1 VDHNGSP
8 LAPGFRL
15 DRYELLCPIAQGGM
29 AEVWMARQ
37 TGKHGFEKMVAV
49 KTILP
54 KYADDEGFQRMFL
67 DEAHVSSRIEHPNV
81 AQIFDVGEQDDITYL
96 VMEYVDGDA
105 LSTLHREAE
114 RNGVR
119 IPHGVLLR
127 LMAEVCGGL
136 QAAHELRM
144 ADGQPAGVVH
154 RDVSPHN
161 ILVSTKG
168 AAKLIDF
175 GLAKARDRMSEET
188 SAGIVKGKLRYMA
201 PEQVVG
207 PTVDS
212 RADVWAVGA
221 SLYHLLSGRPP
232 YEAENDAD
240 VVRAL
245 MSGRPPPRLGSIVH
259 PAVEAVVFGSL
270 AWRMDQRYS
279 SATEFQRALEQATRQ
294 AGLETSA
301 SDVAYF
307 LGQYLGARA
316 QQRQEAIAFGMRAA
330 AEREGAPGSGRPSGY
345 NMAPPS
351 NGRLSPVAPRPQE
364 QWTPAP
370 SSRPMPPVPMPPVS
384 RPAVPMPPA
393 PPSSSAPAAVSNR
406 LLLVPSEPAPR
417 NGSGALAFVVV
428 GILILAGLGIA
439 IRFARSSNDLPET
452 VASPARPATTTKTTS
467 AARGPSAAGAN
478 PQAVPVA
485 AGGPSAAGSSL
496 SMTVSVSDLPV
507 ATASAAR
514 PRVFVPRPQSPRPAP
529 GAAPAAAGEEDT
541 TTDESTDE
549 SSSGQ

>member
-1 VDHNGSP
+1 MDLGSP
-8 LAPGFRL
+8 LGPGYKL

-81 AQIFDVGEQDDITYL
+81 AQIFDVGEQDEITYL

-105 LSTLHREAE
+105 LSTLHKEALSH
-114 RNGVR
+114 GVR

-127 LMAEVCGGL
+127 LMGEVCGGL

-168 AAKLIDF
+168 VAKLIDF

-207 PTVDS
+207 PRVDC

-221 SLYHLLSGRPP
+221 SLYHLLSGQPP
-232 YEAENDAD
+232 YEADSDAD

-245 MSGRPPPRLGSIVH
+245 MSGRPPPRLGKIVH
-259 PAVEAVVFGSL
+259 PAVEAVVFRSL
-270 AWRMDQRYS
+270 AWQMDQRYRTAS
-279 SATEFQRALEQATRQ
+279 EFQRALEQAARQ
-294 AGLETSA
+294 AGLEVGV
-301 SDVAYF
+301 SDVSYF
-307 LGQYLGARA
+307 LAEHLGDRA
-316 QQRQEAIAFGMRAA
+316 AKRQEAIAYGVRAA
-330 AEREGAPGSGRPSGY
+330 AEREGMQPPRVSGY
-345 NMAPPS
+345 NLAAPS
-351 NGRLSPVAPRPQE
+351 GGRLSPPPPRSRDG
-364 QWTPAP
+364 WTPVP
-370 SSRPMPPVPMPPVS
+370 PMPSVPALPPLPLLPPVRGPS
-384 RPAVPMPPA
+384 APPA
-393 PPSSSAPAAVSNR
+393 PPSSASPASLSNR
-406 LLLVPSEPAPR
+406 LLLARPSAAPPGG
-417 NGSGALAFVVV
+417 GSGALVAIVI
-428 GILILAGLGIA
+428 GIAVLAGIGVAFRLMRA
-439 IRFARSSNDLPET
+439 SNDLPET
-452 VASPARPATTTKTTS
+452 VVSPARPSSPAKPS
-467 AARGPSAAGAN
+467 PRVPSAEAAN
-478 PQAVPVA
+478 AQGVPPT

-507 ATASAAR
+507 AATATAR
-514 PRVFVPRPQSPRPAP
+514 PRVYVPRPQAPRP
-529 GAAPAAAGEEDT
+529 AAPAASSEDDT
-541 TTDESTDE
+541 PTDE
-549 SSSGQ
+549 SSEDSTGGQ